1 MSDKLKYMK
10 GEEFLRWLL
19 SGERDFSGIELEE
32 GFDLCGHEGFAELQ
46 RHLRESDLESE
57 PVNLRGARLRR
68 LDADGIYLPFL
79 KAEGAVFKHA
89 ALMKANLENA
99 CLKGSDLRYA
109 RLALARMDGA
119 DLREADLRLADL
131 NLARLRRGRLAGA
144 DLEAADLEYA
154 NLEGAELE
162 GVRNLQWA
170 RFLKTVNFQFARI
183 GEEEKKIIRE
193 ALWMEESRKRRLF
206 GGSG

>member
-1 MSDKLKYMK
+1 MPFEPIAIVGQSCILPGALTPD
-10 GEEFLRWLL
+10 
-19 SGERDFSGIELEE
+19 ELW
-32 GFDLCGHEGFAELQ
+32 
-46 RHLRESDLESE
+46 
-57 PVNLRGARLRR
+57 
-68 LDADGIYLPFL
+68 DA
-79 KAEGAVFKHA
+79 V
-89 ALMKANLENA
+89 
-99 CLKGSDLRYA
+99 
-109 RLALARMDGA
+109 
-119 DLREADLRLADL
+119 
-131 NLARLRRGRLAGA
+131 LAGA